1 MILDLLSNNNW
12 NRPVY
17 FAITVGNDHYM
28 NLEDY
33 FQLEGLAYRVTPI
46 KRENKE
52 GTGWINVE
60 KMYDN
65 LVNKFQWGNM
75 QKEGV
80 YMGEQVQRMSTNYRS
95 NFARLAKLL
104 SEEGDTLR
112 AIKTLDRCMEIM
124 PPNKIQ
130 VDYFSVYLA
139 DAYYKAGGTE
149 KANNLMRIL
158 INKYTS
164 EIEWY
169 INQEDNIALKLGDEV
184 KRSLQYLRNIKY
196 FLNYF
201 RPGNNIFYKKNIIMR
216 KHP

>member
-1 MILDLLSNNNW
+1 MLAHNNW

-46 KRENKE
+46 KRKSEE

-75 QKEGV
+75 EKEGV

-104 SEEGDTLR
+104 AQQGDTLR
-112 AIKTLDRCMEIM
+112 AIKTLDRCMEVM

-130 VDYFSVYLA
+130 VDYFCVHLA
-139 DAYYKAGGTE
+139 DAYYKAGNTE
-149 KANNLMRIL
+149 KANDPWGGHTL
-158 INKYTS
+158 
-164 EIEWY
+164 EWSTDSPPPTG
-169 INQEDNIALKLGDEV
+169 NFSDVPVVDNERPLLFPAATGGDD
-184 KRSLQYLRNIKY
+184 Q
-196 FLNYF
+196 
-201 RPGNNIFYKKNIIMR
+201 
-216 KHP
+216 

>member
-1 MILDLLSNNNW
+1 
-12 NRPVY
+12 
-17 FAITVGNDHYM
+17 
-28 NLEDY
+28 
-33 FQLEGLAYRVTPI
+33 
-46 KRENKE
+46 
-52 GTGWINVE
+52 
-60 KMYDN
+60 
-65 LVNKFQWGNM
+65 
-75 QKEGV
+75 
-80 YMGEQVQRMSTNYRS
+80 
-95 NFARLAKLL
+95 
-104 SEEGDTLR
+104 
-112 AIKTLDRCMEIM
+112 MEIM

-196 FLNYF
+196 FLNRNVDF
-201 RPGNNIFYKKNIIMR
+201 VRLKRGNGLKEAEELAQVILDFEKTNVDTIDRFMNKVEKASKR
-216 KHP
+216 SRR